1 MINMLQI
8 KNEIIFLFTC
18 GIKLSHLTERI
29 VMVGK
34 KSKIAIEK
42 NIIKAQIFRNV
53 HFTFLE

>member
-1 MINMLQI
+1 MMNMLQF

-18 GIKLSHLTERI
+18 GIKLSHLKERI

-42 NIIKAQIFRNV
+42 NIIKA
-53 HFTFLE
+53 